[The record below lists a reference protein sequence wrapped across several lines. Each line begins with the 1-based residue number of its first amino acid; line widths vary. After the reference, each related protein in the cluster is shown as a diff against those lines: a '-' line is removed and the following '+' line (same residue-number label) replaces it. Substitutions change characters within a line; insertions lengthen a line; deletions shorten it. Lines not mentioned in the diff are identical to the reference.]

1 MTPTSSIATQNSVF
15 PIVSVGAAHLKTV
28 PAGERSSL
36 AAYKYYA
43 GKAKMRRDALLAK
56 YQTEQTEATE

>member
-1 MTPTSSIATQNSVF
+1 VF